1 MNNILEKLNL
11 SLARRVPII
20 LQSEISE
27 CGLACINMI
36 MNYYGNN
43 ISLLSLRNMFRLS
56 SRGLDL
62 EKLQKILESFKFE
75 SRALSLELEELNY
88 LQIPCIL
95 HWDFDHFVVL
105 TKVTNKYIYINDP
118 AYGQK

>member
-1 MNNILEKLNL
+1 MNNILEKLNW

-56 SRGLDL
+56 S
-62 EKLQKILESFKFE
+62 
-75 SRALSLELEELNY
+75 
-88 LQIPCIL
+88 
-95 HWDFDHFVVL
+95 
-105 TKVTNKYIYINDP
+105 
-118 AYGQK
+118 